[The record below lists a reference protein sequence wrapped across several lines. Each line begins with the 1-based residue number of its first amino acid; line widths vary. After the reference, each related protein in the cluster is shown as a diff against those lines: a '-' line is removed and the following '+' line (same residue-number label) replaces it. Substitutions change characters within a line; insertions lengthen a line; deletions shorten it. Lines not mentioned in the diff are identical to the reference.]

1 MVADEV
7 KAEGESQLSRSC
19 GAWPKIH
26 LRAAGTP
33 IVAALSD
40 LIWVD
45 FVVLG
50 VIFLSAL
57 ISVVRGFVKEALSLA
72 GWIIALWTAVTFS
85 GQVAEFLAAQITVPS
100 VRQAAAFLLIFA
112 GILCVTGMLSYIVG
126 LMVEKTGLSGT
137 DRLLGV
143 LFGIGRGAVIVAVR
157 VLLAGL
163 TPLPQDPWW
172 SQSAFIP
179 QFESLALKIQ
189 ELLPPDIAKQLEFK
203 PSA

>member
-1 MVADEV
+1 M
-7 KAEGESQLSRSC
+7 
-19 GAWPKIH
+19 
-26 LRAAGTP
+26 
-33 IVAALSD
+33 AALSD

-143 LFGIGRGAVIVAVR
+143 LFGIGRGAVIVAVL